1 MSREFVDAVADGNNI
16 EAEKVFSTSI
26 ANKVGST
33 LETKRKEIA
42 STFVKSMTVNP
53 EEEDESEVW
62 QSIWIFSWER
72 WA

>member
-26 ANKVGST
+26 ANKVGSA

-53 EEEDESEVW
+53 EEEDESEV
-62 QSIWIFSWER
+62 
-72 WA
+72 